1 MTDTSKSYING
12 LLADATY
19 KNMVA
24 SMGQDKIIEALQERM
39 TPESRRFNGRRKGKC
54 HKTMPFAELP
64 RNLSRSGE
72 HEVSNNY
79 LRHNASIWLQ

>member
-39 TPESRRFNGRRKGKC
+39 TPELAKYIADNFETDRRFNRMRPSIAPRK
-54 HKTMPFAELP
+54 
-64 RNLSRSGE
+64 
-72 HEVSNNY
+72 
-79 LRHNASIWLQ
+79 RHQAG

>member
-39 TPESRRFNGRRKGKC
+39 TPE
-54 HKTMPFAELP
+54 
-64 RNLSRSGE
+64 
-72 HEVSNNY
+72 
-79 LRHNASIWLQ
+79 

>member
-39 TPESRRFNGRRKGKC
+39 TPDKTASPASSR
-54 HKTMPFAELP
+54 FA
-64 RNLSRSGE
+64 G
-72 HEVSNNY
+72 
-79 LRHNASIWLQ
+79 